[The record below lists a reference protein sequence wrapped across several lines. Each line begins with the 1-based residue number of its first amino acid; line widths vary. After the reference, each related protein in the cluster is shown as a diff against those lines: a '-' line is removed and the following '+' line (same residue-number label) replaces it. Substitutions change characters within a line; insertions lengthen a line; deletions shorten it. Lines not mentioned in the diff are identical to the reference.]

1 MARAKVPSVFERRQ
15 AEKRPLDAL
24 AADVA
29 EASFRRVDRALAIP
43 IARLVPSP
51 DNPRTETLDENLQ
64 EFAASIAER
73 GILQPLAV
81 RRDPEKA
88 GYYYVIAGSRRLLA
102 AQIVRMSERP
112 EERARVEE
120 LPCVVRE
127 GTPEDI
133 FADALVENLARQDL
147 SRAETMHA
155 LRRLQDDYGWAVRDI
170 ARRTGRSPGDIS
182 ELLNVARDVDLAP
195 FVAAETISPSA
206 AVQIRRLPDEL
217 RPAAIEG
224 VRAGTVRKVKDVQR
238 LRAQA
243 RPSVAKGADD
253 GARPDEGEGGVFVN
267 EQGVA
272 DRGGQSPH
280 AGGVFVN
287 EQPDATAR
295 GSTTAKGFV
304 NEYAR
309 TGEGLPT
316 DAAGRIVTVGEHTR
330 RIPPGR
336 RVPRAYRPDD
346 ATVERLARDV
356 LTFLGQ
362 DPLLSPGQVETLRAV
377 SAELA
382 AYLADC

>member
-43 IARLVPSP
+43 IARLAPSP

-147 SRAETMHA
+147 SRAESMHA

-243 RPSVAKGADD
+243 LHPVAKGADD

-267 EQGVA
+267 EQ
-272 DRGGQSPH
+272 
-280 AGGVFVN
+280 
-287 EQPDATAR
+287 PDATAR
-295 GSTTAKGFV
+295 GSTATKVFV
-304 NEYAR
+304 NEHAR
-309 TGEGLPT
+309 AGEELPT
-316 DAAGRIVTVGEHTR
+316 DTAGRIVTVGEHTR
-330 RIPPGR
+330 RIPSGR
-336 RVPRAYRPDD
+336 RAPRAYRPDD

-362 DPLLSPGQVETLRAV
+362 NPLLSPGQVETLRAA

>member
-1 MARAKVPSVFERRQ
+1 MPRAKVPSVFAQRQ
-15 AEKRPLDAL
+15 AEKRSVDAL

-29 EASFRRVDRALAIP
+29 ESSFRRIDRALAIP
-43 IARLVPSP
+43 IERLAPSP

-81 RRDPEKA
+81 RRDPEKP

-147 SRAETMHA
+147 SRAEAMHA

-182 ELLNVARDVDLAP
+182 ELLNVARDADLAP

-206 AVQIRRLPDEL
+206 AVQIRRLPEEL

-238 LRAQA
+238 LRGQTLRAEA
-243 RPSVAKGADD
+243 EDANGSEP
-253 GARPDEGEGGVFVN
+253 PGEGPGRVFVN
-267 EQGVA
+267 ERGDTERR
-272 DRGGQSPH
+272 DREAPGGK
-280 AGGVFVN
+280 VFVN
-287 EQPDATAR
+287 EHPGANGGPSTATA
-295 GSTTAKGFV
+295 
-304 NEYAR
+304 E
-309 TGEGLPT
+309 
-316 DAAGRIVTVGEHTR
+316 RIVTVGEHTR
-330 RIPPGR
+330 RLPAGQR
-336 RVPRAYRPDD
+336 APRAYRPDD
-346 ATVERLARDV
+346 ATVDRLARDV
-356 LTFLGQ
+356 LNFLRQ
-362 DPLLSPGQVETLRAV
+362 EPLLSPGQVETLRAM

-382 AYLADC
+382 AYLARA